1 MPRRCVELSSQAMP
15 GRSYHHC
22 KINDLSCMLFAVGRP
37 DLPEFLSKCGNN
49 CGAIFHLKVWERTAK
64 IPQQGLELM
73 ALTTL
78 KVKNAKPGRHVDG
91 RGLCLLVKDSGA
103 RTWVL
108 RMQKDGRR
116 RDYGLG
122 SAFDVSLSEAREA
135 ATALRRKVREGVDPV
150 AERRRARKVVP
161 NFEAA
166 ARDCYEALK
175 EGWKNK
181 RHANWISS
189 LENHVFPVIGKRL
202 VDQVDSVA
210 VVEVLSP
217 IWLEIPETARRIL
230 QRVGAVLD
238 YAHIKGWLPGEVSL
252 RSVRKGL
259 PRQTGKTGHLEAM
272 SFADVPELMQKLAA
286 ASPTT
291 GRDALRFTIYNAVRS
306 NETRFA
312 VWTEFDLDKA
322 IWTIPGERMKARE
335 THVVPLS
342 APTVALLRRRW
353 NERASDTGLVFSK
366 DGEKPISDMTMTKL
380 LRDDGIKGVT
390 VHGFRSAFTDW
401 AAERTRFPK
410 EVADKALAHK
420 LPNQVEAAYRRTDF
434 FEKRRSLMAR
444 WAEFLDKAP
453 AQESKDAARPASEP
467 TAFRV
472 AA

>member
-1 MPRRCVELSSQAMP
+1 
-15 GRSYHHC
+15 
-22 KINDLSCMLFAVGRP
+22 VGTQ
-37 DLPEFLSKCGNN
+37 KHG
-49 CGAIFHLKVWERTAK
+49 I
-64 IPQQGLELM
+64 ELM
-73 ALTTL
+73 ALTAL
-78 KVKNAKPGRHVDG
+78 KVKNAKAGRHVDG

-122 SAFDVSLSEAREA
+122 SVAELSLADARDA
-135 ATALRRKVREGVDPV
+135 AAALRRQVRAGADPV
-150 AERRRARKVVP
+150 AERRMSRKVIP
-161 NFEAA
+161 SFETA
-166 ARDCYEALK
+166 ARHCYKALK
-175 EGWKNK
+175 EGWKNR

-189 LENHVFPVIGKRL
+189 FENHVFPIIGTRP
-202 VDQVDSVA
+202 VDAVDSTA
-210 VVEVLSP
+210 VLEVLSP
-217 IWLEIPETARRIL
+217 IWLEIPDTARRIL
-230 QRVGAVLD
+230 QRIGAVLD
-238 YAHIKGWLPGEVSL
+238 FAHIKGWIPGEVSL

-259 PRQTGKTGHLEAM
+259 PRQTEKAGHLAAM
-272 SFADVPELMQKLAA
+272 PYADVPALVAELAA

-312 VWTEFDLDKA
+312 VWTEFNLDKA

-342 APTVALLRRRW
+342 PPAVILLRRRW
-353 NERASDTGLVFSK
+353 NERTTDKGLVFSN

-380 LRDDGIKGVT
+380 LRDAAITGVT

-401 AAERTRFPK
+401 AAETTDFPK

-420 LPNQVEAAYRRTDF
+420 LPNRVEAAYRRTDF
-434 FEKRRSLMAR
+434 FEKRCDLMAR
-444 WAEFLDKAP
+444 WAAYLDTARAEP
-453 AQESKDAARPASEP
+453 AEATPM
-467 TAFRV
+467 RV

>member
-1 MPRRCVELSSQAMP
+1 MP
-15 GRSYHHC
+15 
-22 KINDLSCMLFAVGRP
+22 K
-37 DLPEFLSKCGNN
+37 
-49 CGAIFHLKVWERTAK
+49 
-64 IPQQGLELM
+64 QGTEPM
-73 ALTTL
+73 ALTAL

-103 RTWVL
+103 RTWLL

-122 SAFDVSLSEAREA
+122 SALDVSLAEAREA
-135 ATALRRKVREGVDPV
+135 AMLLRRKVREGADPV

-161 NFEAA
+161 SFEQS

-189 LENHVFPVIGKRL
+189 FENHVFPTIGTRP
-202 VDQVDSVA
+202 VNEVDSAA

-217 IWLEIPETARRIL
+217 IWLTIPDSARRIL
-230 QRVGAVLD
+230 QRIGAVLD
-238 YAHIKGWLPGEVSL
+238 FAHIKGWLPGEVSL

-259 PRQTGKTGHLEAM
+259 PRQVDKGGHLEAM
-272 SFADVPELMQKLAA
+272 PYADVPALMQKLAA

-322 IWTIPGERMKARE
+322 IWTIPGERMKAGE

-342 APTVALLRRRW
+342 APAVALLRKRW
-353 NERASDTGLVFSK
+353 NERTSDTGLVFSN
-366 DGEKPISDMTMTKL
+366 DGERPISDMTMTKL

-401 AAERTRFPK
+401 SSERTRFPK

-420 LPNQVEAAYRRTDF
+420 LPNKVEAAYRRTDF
-434 FEKRRSLMAR
+434 FEKRRNLMAR
-444 WAEFLDKAP
+444 WAEYLDRKG
-453 AQESKDAARPASEP
+453 QDAAATASAP
-467 TAFRV
+467 IPLR
-472 AA
+472 AAA